1 MRPKIFTAN
10 ILMALMALMLML
22 TASLASAQHC
32 RKADIDKSTGYC
44 TVPDPE
50 LTPGEMDASL
60 ACSPSRGHLRQ
71 VNDSEKDL
79 VLVAYGFTTDKKTK
93 ASGEF
98 DHWYPEWMGGTDGP
112 KNIWFE
118 PHAGKFGS
126 YAKDKVEDM
135 LYQKVCVDHT
145 MSVYEAKKQIDQGW
159 TKLVPQQ

>member
-1 MRPKIFTAN
+1 MRPNTIMV
-10 ILMALMALMLML
+10 LAL
-22 TASLASAQHC
+22 TFVTSLATAQHC

-60 ACSPSRGHLRQ
+60 ACSPIRGHMRQ
-71 VNDSEKDL
+71 VSDSEKDL
-79 VLVAYGFTTDKKTK
+79 ILVAYGFPTDKKTK
-93 ASGEF
+93 GSGEF
-98 DHWYPEWMGGTDGP
+98 DHWYPEWMGGSDGP

-126 YAKDKVEDM
+126 YAKDKVEDV

-145 MSVYEAKKQIDQGW
+145 MSVNEAKKLIDQGW
-159 TKLVPQQ
+159 TKLVPQK

>member
-1 MRPKIFTAN
+1 MRLSVFTAN
-10 ILMALMALMLML
+10 HLIVLAFMFVA
-22 TASLASAQHC
+22 TLASAQHC
-32 RKADIDKSTGYC
+32 RKVDIDKSTGYC
-44 TVPDPE
+44 TVPDSK

-60 ACSPSRGHLRQ
+60 ACSTHGRLHQ
-71 VNDSEKDL
+71 VSDSDKDFIL
-79 VLVAYGFTTDKKTK
+79 AAYGFPSDKKTK
-93 ASGEF
+93 SSGEF
-98 DHWYPEWMGGTDGP
+98 DHWYPEWMGGSDGP

-145 MSVYEAKKQIDQGW
+145 MSVGQAKQSLDRGW